1 MIHESFNMAI
11 RNILQN
17 KMRSFLTVLGIIIGV
32 ATIISLITIVNG
44 VQTEIMNNFNALG
57 ANTLTVTASGNG
69 LKMGITDAELQKIEA
84 IDGVKAVSPT
94 VSASVSVVA
103 NGETV
108 DKVTVEGK
116 SAAYFEKEDDLVE
129 LGRGL
134 LTPDI
139 TNNSAVAVV
148 NSSFVENNMQGTTVL
163 GSTITIGGVRY
174 EVIGIAKK
182 SSGVAAAMSGA
193 DACVYIPYNN
203 ALRLMNSD
211 SIVSF
216 EIYVKDDADIDLV
229 KDEVEELLDS
239 FFNYKD
245 NSYMVI
251 NLQSMLDMM
260 ESVKS
265 MMQGLLA
272 GVASISL
279 LVGGIGIMN
288 MMLVSVTERTV
299 EIGLRKALGA
309 KPSDIQ
315 MQFLLEAVI
324 LSLVGGFLGLLMGLG
339 ISVAASNIIDMPFVF
354 SGFAT
359 TLGIGFSAAVGII
372 FGWAPARKAS
382 QLSPIDAL
390 RSN

>member
-1 MIHESFNMAI
+1 MIRESYNMAI
-11 RNILQN
+11 RNIMQN

-44 VQTEIMNNFNALG
+44 VQSEIMNSFNALG
-57 ANTLTVTASGNG
+57 ANTLTVTAGGNG
-69 LKMGITDAELQKIEA
+69 LKVGITDAELQKIVD
-84 IDGVKAVSPT
+84 IDGVRAVSPT
-94 VSASVSVVA
+94 VSANVSVVA
-103 NGETV
+103 NGERV
-108 DKVTVEGK
+108 EKVTVEGK
-116 SAAYFEKEDDLVE
+116 SSAYFEKEDDLVE

-134 LTPDI
+134 LPADL
-139 TNNSAVAVV
+139 TNSSSVAVV
-148 NSSFVENNMQGTTVL
+148 NRSFVEKNMQGVPVL
-163 GSTITIGGVRY
+163 GSLITIGGIRY
-174 EVIGIAKK
+174 EIIGVAKQ
-182 SSGVAAAMSGA
+182 SSGVSAAMSGA

-216 EIYVKDDADIDLV
+216 EVYVRDDADIDQV
-229 KDEVEELLDS
+229 KGEVEELLDS

-245 NSYMVI
+245 NAYTVI

-309 KPSDIQ
+309 RPSDIQ

-324 LSLVGGFLGLLMGLG
+324 LSLIGGFLGLVLGLG
-339 ISVAASNIIDMPFVF
+339 ISFAASRIIDMPFVL
-354 SGFAT
+354 STFAI
-359 TLGIGFSAAVGII
+359 TLGIGFSAGVGII

-382 QLSPIDAL
+382 RLSPIDAL